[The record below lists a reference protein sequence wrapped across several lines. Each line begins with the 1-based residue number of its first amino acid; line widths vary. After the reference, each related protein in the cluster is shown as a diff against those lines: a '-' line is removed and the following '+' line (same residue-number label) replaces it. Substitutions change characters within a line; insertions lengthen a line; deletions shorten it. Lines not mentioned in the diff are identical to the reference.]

1 MKLNLKSIQ
10 NPLNFKG
17 YHLPGYDPAEIAE
30 KTKAAPCWLHFGAGN
45 IFRAFPAALAQHL
58 IEEGK
63 MSSGI
68 VCCEGYD
75 DEIITRAFHPY
86 DNLTVAVTLNADG
99 NIGKEIIASI
109 GEALTMKYDAARVQE
124 IFCSPSLQMVSFT
137 ITEKGYSLRN
147 AKKELISAVA
157 QDMQNGPSGCKA
169 FMAQLTALCI
179 QRMHACSAPLALVSM
194 DNCSH
199 NGQRLQAAVMEIAEA
214 WLTNGKITADEIAY
228 LKEQVSFP
236 WSMIDKITPR
246 PNPSVEA
253 QLIEDGLEGIS
264 PFVTSKNTYIAA
276 FVNAEKPQYLVIE
289 NLFPNGR
296 PPLDEAGVIFTD
308 RETVNKVEKMKV
320 CTCLNPLHTCLAV
333 YGCLLGYTSIA
344 AEMKDE
350 ELSSFISIMSHTEGM
365 PVVVDPGI
373 IQPEDFLNEVLTVR
387 FPNSFMPDTPQRI
400 ATDTSQKL
408 PIRFGETLKAYAASD
423 ALDPKSLKLIPLV
436 QAGWLRYLMGIDD
449 EGNFFECSPD
459 PLLAEMQRKLSGMK
473 LGKAV
478 DEAAL
483 APILSDKTIWAVDLY
498 EIGLAEKVIS
508 YLKELTAGPGAIR
521 ATLKKH
527 VH

>member
-1 MKLNLKSIQ
+1 
-10 NPLNFKG
+10 
-17 YHLPGYDPAEIAE
+17 
-30 KTKAAPCWLHFGAGN
+30 
-45 IFRAFPAALAQHL
+45 
-58 IEEGK
+58 
-63 MSSGI
+63 
-68 VCCEGYD
+68 
-75 DEIITRAFHPY
+75 
-86 DNLTVAVTLNADG
+86 
-99 NIGKEIIASI
+99 
-109 GEALTMKYDAARVQE
+109 MKYDAARVQE

-137 ITEKGYSLRN
+137 ITEKGYSLRD
-147 AKKELISAVA
+147 AKKKLIPAVA

-214 WLTNGKITADEIAY
+214 WLANGKITADEIAY

-350 ELSSFISIMSHTEGM
+350 ELFLLYLHHEPHRGHACCCRSGNHPAGGLLKRGSDRSIPQ
-365 PVVVDPGI
+365 PV
-373 IQPEDFLNEVLTVR
+373 
-387 FPNSFMPDTPQRI
+387 
-400 ATDTSQKL
+400 
-408 PIRFGETLKAYAASD
+408 YAGYPPAHRH
-423 ALDPKSLKLIPLV
+423 
-436 QAGWLRYLMGIDD
+436 RYL
-449 EGNFFECSPD
+449 PKAAD
-459 PLLAEMQRKLSGMK
+459 PLRRNAQGIRRFRRSGSQVPQAHPAGTGR
-473 LGKAV
+473 L
-478 DEAAL
+478 AAL
-483 APILSDKTIWAVDLY
+483 PHGY
-498 EIGLAEKVIS
+498 
-508 YLKELTAGPGAIR
+508 
-521 ATLKKH
+521 
-527 VH
+527 

>member
-1 MKLNLKSIQ
+1 M
-10 NPLNFKG
+10 
-17 YHLPGYDPAEIAE
+17 
-30 KTKAAPCWLHFGAGN
+30 
-45 IFRAFPAALAQHL
+45 
-58 IEEGK
+58 
-63 MSSGI
+63 
-68 VCCEGYD
+68 
-75 DEIITRAFHPY
+75 
-86 DNLTVAVTLNADG
+86 
-99 NIGKEIIASI
+99 
-109 GEALTMKYDAARVQE
+109 
-124 IFCSPSLQMVSFT
+124 
-137 ITEKGYSLRN
+137 
-147 AKKELISAVA
+147 
-157 QDMQNGPSGCKA
+157 
-169 FMAQLTALCI
+169 
-179 QRMHACSAPLALVSM
+179 
-194 DNCSH
+194 
-199 NGQRLQAAVMEIAEA
+199 
-214 WLTNGKITADEIAY
+214 
-228 LKEQVSFP
+228 
-236 WSMIDKITPR
+236 
-246 PNPSVEA
+246 
-253 QLIEDGLEGIS
+253 
-264 PFVTSKNTYIAA
+264 TSKNTYIAA

-387 FPNSFMPDTPQRI
+387 FPNPFMPDTPQRI

-449 EGNFFECSPD
+449 EGNCFECSPD

-473 LGKAV
+473 LGEAV

-508 YLKELTAGPGAIR
+508 YLKELTAGPGAVR